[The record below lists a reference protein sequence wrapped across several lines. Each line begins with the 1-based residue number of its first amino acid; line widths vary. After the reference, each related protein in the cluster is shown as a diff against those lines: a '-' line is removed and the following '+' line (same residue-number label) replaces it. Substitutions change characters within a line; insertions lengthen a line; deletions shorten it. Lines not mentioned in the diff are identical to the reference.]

1 MEYRTLRHS
10 DLKVSAIVL
19 GTAFRGGL
27 TDAMPGVISRA
38 LDLGINIFDTGEY
51 VRHNVVTEAVVG
63 SVIKDRR
70 KDVILAVKQ
79 VPPADAIENRLQH
92 LQTDYIDILELLPC
106 RCHAVCRSNYPEHAD
121 TPHYS
126 IADTVRTAEKL
137 VRKGAVRYLGVS
149 RYTTAQL
156 RAAEE
161 ALETAK
167 IVSDQLHYN
176 LVSRELG
183 EEVMPYCKQRDIAIM
198 AFSPLGAGLFWGD
211 DARINKE
218 RYGRYGFDTPEKLAR
233 YRNLIQVLEQLAR
246 QRHKTIAQVAMNWVL
261 CQDLAIPIT
270 GPDTVAHLEE
280 NCGAA
285 GWRLDASELAQID
298 DAVAT
303 LREGKR
309 RPKKNGSPGSQ

>member
-27 TDAMPGVISRA
+27 TDEMPDVITRA

-70 KDVILAVKQ
+70 KDVVLAVKQ
-79 VPPADAIENRLQH
+79 VPPADAIEDRLKH

-106 RCHAVCRSNYPEHAD
+106 RCHAVCHSNYPEHAD
-121 TPHYS
+121 APHYS
-126 IADTVRTAEKL
+126 VADTVRAAEKL

-156 RAAEE
+156 REAEG
-161 ALETAK
+161 ASGAVK

-183 EEVMPYCKQRDIAIM
+183 AEVMPYCKQHDITIM

-211 DARINKE
+211 DTRTNKD
-218 RYGRYGFDTPEKLAR
+218 RYARYGFDTPEKLAQ
-233 YRNLIQVLEQLAR
+233 YRNLIQVLGQLAR
-246 QRHKTIAQVAMNWVL
+246 QRDKTIAQVAMNWVL

-280 NCGAA
+280 NCGAV
-285 GWRLDASELAQID
+285 GWRLDSSALEQID
-298 DAVAT
+298 KAVED
-303 LREGKR
+303 LREGKSNPLKKQFS
-309 RPKKNGSPGSQ
+309 RP